1 MSNTLLTPSVIAKE
15 ALLVL
20 ENNLVL
26 GAFVHRDYSNEF
38 AKVGNT
44 IKIRKPATF
53 VANVWDGANL
63 NIQSITEANVSV
75 VMNTVLDVSFN
86 ISALEL
92 TQNIVAFSEQVIQP
106 AMRAHAQKID
116 ELLAGLY
123 VDVPYAVA
131 VSSTANVA
139 DIANARKKLNQN
151 KVPMENRCGVLE
163 PQSEAKYLVLDA
175 FLHAEKRG
183 DTEAVKN
190 GSMGR
195 VLGIDW
201 YMDQNMQTHDAGT
214 TDLAGVLNGA
224 QAKAST
230 SVVVNGLGT
239 GNVTQGTLLTIA
251 NCVGVYCVKDT
262 VAITT
267 NAATLNI
274 APALEAAA
282 ADAAVVTLIQ
292 GKRNLVFHKNA
303 FALVTRPLEKSFGAG
318 YSAVEN
324 YKGISARV
332 TAGYTMASKADTMSL
347 DILLGI
353 KTLTPELAV
362 QLYDNN

>member
-1 MSNTLLTPSVIAKE
+1 
-15 ALLVL
+15 
-20 ENNLVL
+20 VL

-131 VSSTANVA
+131 VSSPANVA

-201 YMDQNMQTHDAGT
+201 YMDQNMRTHDAGT

-262 VAITT
+262 VAIAT

-282 ADAAVVTLIQ
+282 ADGAGVTLIE

-362 QLYDNN
+362 QLYDAN

>member
-26 GAFVHRDYSNEF
+26 GALVHRDYSNEF
-38 AKVGNT
+38 TKVGNT

-151 KVPMENRCGVLE
+151 KVPMEDRRGVLE
-163 PQSEAKYLVLDA
+163 PISEAKYLVLDA

-183 DTEAVKN
+183 DTDAVKN

-224 QAKAST
+224 QAKANV

-251 NCVGVYCVKDT
+251 DCAGVYCVKDT
-262 VAITT
+262 VAISG
-267 NAATLNI
+267 NKATLNI
-274 APALEAAA
+274 APALEADA
-282 ADAAVVTLIQ
+282 ADTKAVTLIQ

-303 FALVTRPLEKSFGAG
+303 FALVTRPLEKPFGAG

-362 QLYDNN
+362 QLYDAN

>member
-53 VANVWDGANL
+53 VANVWDGATL

-92 TQNIVAFSEQVIQP
+92 TQNIVAFSEQIIQP

-201 YMDQNMQTHDAGT
+201 YMDQNMRTHDAGT

-262 VAITT
+262 VAIAT

-282 ADAAVVTLIQ
+282 ADGAVVTLIQ

-362 QLYDNN
+362 QLYDAN

>member
-1 MSNTLLTPSVIAKE
+1 MGNTLLTPSIIAKE
-15 ALLVL
+15 ALMVL
-20 ENNLVL
+20 ENNMVL

-63 NIQSITEANVSV
+63 NIQNITEANVSV

-92 TQNIVAFSEQVIQP
+92 TQNIVAFSEQVIRP
-106 AMRAHAQKID
+106 AMQAHAQKID
-116 ELLAGLY
+116 DLLAGLY
-123 VDVPYAVA
+123 IDVPYAVA

-139 DIANARKKLNQN
+139 DLANARKKLNQN
-151 KVPMENRCGVLE
+151 KVPMEDRRGVLE
-163 PQSEAKYLVLDA
+163 PITEAKYLVLDA

-183 DTEAVKN
+183 DTDAVKN

-201 YMDQNMQTHDAGT
+201 YMDQNMRTHDAGT

-224 QAKAST
+224 QAKGNVSL
-230 SVVVNGLGT
+230 VVNGLGT
-239 GNVTQGTLLTIA
+239 GNVTQGTLLTIV

-262 VAITT
+262 VAISS
-267 NAATLNI
+267 NVATLNI

-282 ADAAVVTLIQ
+282 ANAENVTLLQ
-292 GKRNLVFHKNA
+292 GKRNLVFHKNC
-303 FALVTRPLEKSFGAG
+303 FALVTRPLEKPFGAG
-318 YSAVEN
+318 YAAVEN

-347 DILLGI
+347 DILLGV
-353 KTLTPELAV
+353 KTLTPELGV
-362 QLYDNN
+362 VLYDAN